1 MKHKIMNLENMENVM
16 NRLHGC
22 FSLLYALCE
31 TAGKTSISENALSG
45 LCDLLGAICEDFQ
58 TDVDAAEDCA

>member
-1 MKHKIMNLENMENVM
+1 MKHKIMNRGSLENVT

-22 FSLLYALCE
+22 LALLYALCE

-45 LCDLLGAICEDFQ
+45 LCDLLWSICKDI
-58 TDVDAAEDCA
+58 DAAEDCA